1 MKQIE
6 PIDVW
11 QNGTTKTAVKLQ
23 AQGTSVTLG
32 QAASF
37 YWQLLT
43 EENFQVANGNIG
55 ISGDPDYTS
64 WGSNDDYIYDII
76 AEDLNLVIV
85 GDWVDPSADAV
96 EEVSEEASGEL
107 VEASVDASA

>member
-23 AQGTSVTLG
+23 VQGTSVTLG
-32 QAASF
+32 SSASF

-43 EENFQVANGNIG
+43 EEGHQVANGNLG
-55 ISGDPDYTS
+55 ISGEQYNA
-64 WGSNDDYIYDII
+64 WGADDDYVYTII
-76 AEDLNLVIV
+76 ATDLNLAIIE
-85 GDWVDPSADAV
+85 P
-96 EEVSEEASGEL
+96 SEEAS
-107 VEASVDASA
+107 A

>member
-23 AQGTSVTLG
+23 AQGTNVTLG
-32 QAASF
+32 NSASF

-43 EENFQVANGNIG
+43 EENYQVANGNIG
-55 ISGDPDYTS
+55 ISGSQYSD
-64 WGSNDDYIYDII
+64 WGANDDYIYDII

-85 GDWVDPSADAV
+85 GDWVDPS
-96 EEVSEEASGEL
+96 
-107 VEASVDASA
+107 VDASA

>member
-23 AQGTSVTLG
+23 VQGTSVTLG

-43 EENFQVANGNIG
+43 EEGHQVSNGNLG
-55 ISGDPDYTS
+55 ISGEQYDAWGADDNYVYT
-64 WGSNDDYIYDII
+64 II
-76 AEDLNLVIV
+76 AEDLNLTIV
-85 GDWVDPSADAV
+85 EP
-96 EEVSEEASGEL
+96 SEEAS
-107 VEASVDASA
+107 A

>member
-1 MKQIE
+1 MKEIE

-32 QAASF
+32 NSASF

-43 EENFQVANGNIG
+43 EENYQVANGNIG
-55 ISGDPDYTS
+55 ISGEQYDA
-64 WGSNDDYIYDII
+64 WGADDDYVYTII

-85 GDWVDPSADAV
+85 GDWVDPSVDAV
-96 EEVSEEASGEL
+96 EEVSEEASGES

>member
-23 AQGTSVTLG
+23 VQGTSVTLG
-32 QAASF
+32 SSASF

-43 EENFQVANGNIG
+43 EEGHQVANGN
-55 ISGDPDYTS
+55 YR
-64 WGSNDDYIYDII
+64 N
-76 AEDLNLVIV
+76 
-85 GDWVDPSADAV
+85 
-96 EEVSEEASGEL
+96 
-107 VEASVDASA
+107 

>member
-6 PIDVW
+6 PIDIW
-11 QNGTTKTAVKLQ
+11 QNGITKTAVKLQ

-43 EENFQVANGNIG
+43 EEGHQVANGNLG
-55 ISGDPDYTS
+55 ISGEQYDA
-64 WGSNDDYIYDII
+64 WGADDDYVYTII
-76 AEDLNLVIV
+76 AEDLNLTIIE
-85 GDWVDPSADAV
+85 P
-96 EEVSEEASGEL
+96 SEEAS
-107 VEASVDASA
+107 A

>member
-43 EENFQVANGNIG
+43 EENYQVANGN
-55 ISGDPDYTS
+55 
-64 WGSNDDYIYDII
+64 
-76 AEDLNLVIV
+76 L
-85 GDWVDPSADAV
+85 
-96 EEVSEEASGEL
+96 
-107 VEASVDASA
+107 

>member
-37 YWQLLT
+37 FWQLLT
-43 EENFQVANGNIG
+43 VEGHQVANGNLS
-55 ISGDPDYTS
+55 ISNSQYAAWGADDNYVYT
-64 WGSNDDYIYDII
+64 II

-85 GDWVDPSADAV
+85 GDWVDPS
-96 EEVSEEASGEL
+96 
-107 VEASVDASA
+107 VDASA

>member
-1 MKQIE
+1 MKEIE

-43 EENFQVANGNIG
+43 VEGYQVANGNLG
-55 ISGDPDYTS
+55 ISGEQYV
-64 WGSNDDYIYDII
+64 YDII

-85 GDWVDPSADAV
+85 GDWVD
-96 EEVSEEASGEL
+96 SE
-107 VEASVDASA
+107 D

>member
-6 PIDVW
+6 PISIW

-23 AQGTSVTLG
+23 VQGTSVTLG

-43 EENFQVANGNIG
+43 EEGHQVANGNLG
-55 ISGDPDYTS
+55 ISGEKYTA
-64 WGSNDDYIYDII
+64 WGADDDYVYTII
-76 AEDLNLVIV
+76 AEDLKLTIIE
-85 GDWVDPSADAV
+85 P
-96 EEVSEEASGEL
+96 SEEAS
-107 VEASVDASA
+107 A